1 LLTSGNGLGIAV
13 IEVSSAIL
21 AALVGNSSETVTGT
35 FQRRARSLSSLCTH
49 LQQNSEREKSLLAR
63 TLHDELGGL
72 LVATK
77 MDMAWLRRK
86 LDDPDPAISLHW
98 DRAVRSLE
106 QAIDCKRRIIENLRP
121 TLLDNLGLVA
131 ALRWLIDES
140 CREAGLQ
147 YEQIL
152 PEEGVELGNSQSIAL
167 FRVVQE
173 ALSNIVR
180 HAHASRIVV
189 EMIND
194 DSYVTLLVQD
204 DGVGID
210 SDRLESDES
219 HGIAG
224 MRQRVLALKGILT
237 VGTSV
242 DGHGTTVLA
251 RVPRVD
257 LQETS

>member
-1 LLTSGNGLGIAV
+1 
-13 IEVSSAIL
+13 
-21 AALVGNSSETVTGT
+21 VGNSSDAVTGT
-35 FQRRARSLSSLCTH
+35 FQRRASSLSSLCTH

-77 MDMAWLRRK
+77 MDIAWLRRK
-86 LDDPDPAISLHW
+86 LDGPDPAISMHW

-106 QAIDCKRRIIENLRP
+106 QAIDCKRKIIENLRP

-131 ALRWLIDES
+131 ALRWFIDES
-140 CREAGLQ
+140 CRESGLQ
-147 YEQIL
+147 YKLIL

-173 ALSNIVR
+173 ALTNIVH

-194 DSYVTLLVQD
+194 EAYVTLLVQD

-224 MRQRVLALKGILT
+224 MRQRVSALKGILT
-237 VGTSV
+237 VEPAVDGRGTS
-242 DGHGTTVLA
+242 VLA
-251 RVPRVD
+251 RVPRID